1 MDTALKIA
9 TAIYNNINAGLK
21 QVTNESI
28 SFEQLEEHVIAERSR
43 ILKQLELSGRL
54 EYRSLVQSVNCIP
67 VDCESISL
75 CCGIETF
82 DNKLH
87 FKIPKLATLVGS
99 PLRFIGLTDRSMEFR
114 YTIGGTWKNQ
124 MGGKFTKHLPYV
136 WINAEMTDGFIFNP
150 PTDDISVISIDAV
163 FEDPRQVGEYACCPD
178 TVDVAIPQWMA
189 SEIITRLTGEYA
201 SNYFKFNYRPNDQ
214 TGH

>member
-1 MDTALKIA
+1 M
-9 TAIYNNINAGLK
+9 
-21 QVTNESI
+21 
-28 SFEQLEEHVIAERSR
+28 
-43 ILKQLELSGRL
+43 ELSGKV
-54 EYRSLVQSVNCIP
+54 ETSSLIQSLNCIP
-67 VDCESISL
+67 VDCEAISL

-87 FKIPKLATLVGS
+87 FKIPKLATYVGS
-99 PLRFIGLTDRSMEFR
+99 PISFIGLVDRSEEFMFS
-114 YTIGGTWKNQ
+114 IGGTWKSKA
-124 MGGKFTKHLPYV
+124 GGKYTKHLPYV

-150 PTDDISVISIDAV
+150 PTDDIATISIDAI
-163 FEDPRQVGEYACCPD
+163 FEDPRTLADYACCPD
-178 TVDVAIPQWMA
+178 DVDVSIPQWMA